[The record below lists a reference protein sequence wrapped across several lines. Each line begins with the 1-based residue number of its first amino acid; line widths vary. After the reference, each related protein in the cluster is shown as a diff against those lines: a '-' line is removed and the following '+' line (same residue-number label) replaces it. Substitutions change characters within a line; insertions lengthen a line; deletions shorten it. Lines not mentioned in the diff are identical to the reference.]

1 MKKAIIFGGGNISG
15 LNIIND
21 ITEYDIIC
29 VDKGVDFARK
39 HDIEIDIAIGDFDSA
54 SSDSIRFIKDKN
66 IEVLTFNRDK
76 DYTDLEL
83 SFMYAKENLY
93 DEIYV
98 FGAIGTRMDHTLSN
112 INLLKTYTSLDR
124 KIVLIDDHNYIY
136 YLDRDEK
143 IVNNGIYNNVSI
155 LPTNDDAIINLLGVK
170 WELHN
175 HYLKFGDSL
184 TISNEFVSYK
194 TAKIEILKGN
204 VFVILSKD

>member
-15 LNIIND
+15 LNFIND
-21 ITEYDIIC
+21 ITKYDIIC
-29 VDKGVDFARK
+29 VDRGVDFARK
-39 HDIEIDIAIGDFDSA
+39 HEIEIAIAIGDFDSV

-66 IEVLTFNRDK
+66 IEVLKFNRDK

-83 SFMYAKENLY
+83 SFIYAKEKLY
-93 DEIYV
+93 NEIYV

-136 YLDRDEK
+136 YLDRNEK
-143 IVNNGIYNNVSI
+143 IVNNEIYNNVSI

-175 HYLKFGDSL
+175 HHLKFGDSL
-184 TISNEFVSYK
+184 TISNEFASDK

>member
-1 MKKAIIFGGGNISG
+1 MKKVIIFGGGNISG

-29 VDKGVDFARK
+29 VDRGVDFARK
-39 HDIEIDIAIGDFDSA
+39 HEIEIDIAIGDFDSA

-83 SFMYAKENLY
+83 SFIYAKENLY

-124 KIVLIDDHNYIY
+124 KIVLIDDYNYIY
-136 YLDRDEK
+136 YLDKDEK
-143 IVNNGIYNNVSI
+143 IVDNRIYNNVSI

-175 HYLKFGDSL
+175 HQLKFGGSL
-184 TISNEFVSYK
+184 TISNEFVSDK

>member
-21 ITEYDIIC
+21 ITEHDIIC
-29 VDKGVDFARK
+29 VDRGVDFARK

-83 SFMYAKENLY
+83 SFIYAKDNLY

-98 FGAIGTRMDHTLSN
+98 FGAIGTRMDHT
-112 INLLKTYTSLDR
+112 
-124 KIVLIDDHNYIY
+124 
-136 YLDRDEK
+136 
-143 IVNNGIYNNVSI
+143 
-155 LPTNDDAIINLLGVK
+155 
-170 WELHN
+170 
-175 HYLKFGDSL
+175 
-184 TISNEFVSYK
+184 
-194 TAKIEILKGN
+194 
-204 VFVILSKD
+204 